1 MKISKEKLTEIIKE
15 ELINEVDYERIQ
27 VPAKVKRFQQRFI
40 DGIKS
45 ANLNRLKRTAILFG
59 IVDALGISPQELTM
73 YIQKIKR
80 ELPR

>member
-40 DGIKS
+40 DAIK
-45 ANLNRLKRTAILFG
+45 N
-59 IVDALGISPQELTM
+59 DPE
-73 YIQKIKR
+73 
-80 ELPR
+80 